1 MEISFFIDPGL
12 KGILAGIFI
21 GTLGYFKN
29 TTGAA
34 DATADIITK
43 LTHAPINWGMYGST
57 VFITTILSMA
67 AFLMIALG
75 VPTEYLLALVPLA
88 MRESLNDAIA
98 LGNNLVKKPVSK

>member
-12 KGILAGIFI
+12 KGVLAGVFI

-29 TTGAA
+29 TTSKA
-34 DATADIITK
+34 DPSDDIITK
-43 LTHAPINWGMYGST
+43 LTHAPVNWSMYGST

-98 LGNNLVKKPVSK
+98 LGNNVLKKPVVK